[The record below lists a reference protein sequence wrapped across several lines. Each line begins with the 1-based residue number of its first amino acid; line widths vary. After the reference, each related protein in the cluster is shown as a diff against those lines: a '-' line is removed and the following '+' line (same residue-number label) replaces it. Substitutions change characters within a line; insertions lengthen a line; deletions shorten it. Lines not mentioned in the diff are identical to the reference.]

1 MGKLL
6 SYLDALFGRPS
17 RDAGSAENIAQV
29 AGLTAPRDANAPRP
43 DADSTLGARIYAHR
57 ERLFLC
63 AAELLD
69 DPDAALQIV
78 AETMRKAREL
88 SAELTELDT
97 LSAVLDRLLLGLT
110 VERLKVLAIPRLAE
124 FFARQEPEPNA
135 AKAALPW
142 KIGSDGNTGPTED
155 AAFKAAPN
163 RTAAQ
168 SVLADAFAA
177 DSNPEETSGDGLATE
192 IERTTEVLGQ
202 LPIESRIAVM
212 LVIMQG
218 RPLSEVSKLLGANEE
233 TCSFFLNHGR
243 KLLRRILQRDLSRSD
258 GRSRA
263 AELTRQPAGGTAT
276 LYDLR
281 RNKKAIARA

>member
-1 MGKLL
+1 MEL
-6 SYLDALFGRPS
+6 
-17 RDAGSAENIAQV
+17 
-29 AGLTAPRDANAPRP
+29 ANAPRP
-43 DADSTLGARIYAHR
+43 DADSTLCARIYAHR

-88 SAELTELDT
+88 AAELAELDT

-110 VERLKVLAIPRLAE
+110 VERLKVLALPRLVE
-124 FFARQEPEPNA
+124 F
-135 AKAALPW
+135 
-142 KIGSDGNTGPTED
+142 
-155 AAFKAAPN
+155 
-163 RTAAQ
+163 Q
-168 SVLADAFAA
+168 SFWADALVAE
-177 DSNPEETSGDGLATE
+177 SNPEETSGDGLATE

-212 LVIMQG
+212 LVVMQG

-243 KLLRRILQRDLSRSD
+243 KLLRRVLQRDLSRSD

-263 AELTRQPAGGTAT
+263 AELTRRPAGGTAK